1 MRLSSAL
8 PQDTIL
14 GKTTQSPSRKVDV
27 TETRMTAEEIAEW
40 LSSISGQMVSAAEVK
55 KVMADGSMPEQVTV
69 AEYLAYL
76 SGQIVS

>member
-1 MRLSSAL
+1 MRLSPDS

-14 GKTTQSPSRKVDV
+14 AKTTQSQSQKVDV
-27 TETRMTAEEIAEW
+27 AKTRMTAEEIAEW
-40 LSSISGQMVSAAEVK
+40 LSSISGQMVSAVEVRK
-55 KVMADGSMPEQVTV
+55 IMADGSMPEQVTV

>member
-1 MRLSSAL
+1 
-8 PQDTIL
+8 
-14 GKTTQSPSRKVDV
+14 
-27 TETRMTAEEIAEW
+27 MTAEEIAEW